1 MDLIDAAGYFDD
13 TAVTAPGS
21 SETLFMAFLDVYTN
35 QQRDGLQV
43 QRRTLAYDP
52 TQVFTLPADGIVA
65 FAGRNWALGLA
76 SPDDFAGG
84 PLRSAYIAHL
94 LDSVIQIGTAGD
106 WLANTPRATTHGGT
120 VWMKSSKNSDG
131 TEEVWSEVDVYSGSG
146 VQAEEGEF
154 ALLQGQLYRI
164 RNSYFTVSGIR
175 ALDCIEL
182 PKDVRKTVTW
192 TTQGGYD
199 KIKQQ
204 PVPGASVDIPAL
216 VMRFYHDYRRVT
228 QAAIKPGDGD
238 LVARVAQTYGVT
250 AGDAVAVDGVTY
262 RVVSRRAMPDATWWL
277 HLTV

>member
-1 MDLIDAAGYFDD
+1 
-13 TAVTAPGS
+13 
-21 SETLFMAFLDVYTN
+21 
-35 QQRDGLQV
+35 
-43 QRRTLAYDP
+43 
-52 TQVFTLPADGIVA
+52 
-65 FAGRNWALGLA
+65 
-76 SPDDFAGG
+76 
-84 PLRSAYIAHL
+84 
-94 LDSVIQIGTAGD
+94 
-106 WLANTPRATTHGGT
+106 
-120 VWMKSSKNSDG
+120 MKSSKNSDG

-192 TTQGGYD
+192 TTQAGYD
-199 KIKQQ
+199 KVKQQ
-204 PVPGASVDIPAL
+204 SVPGASVDIPAL

-228 QAAIKPGDGD
+228 QAAIKPVDGD
-238 LVARVAQTYGVT
+238 LVARVTQTHGVT
-250 AGDAVAVDGVTY
+250 AGDAALIDGVTY